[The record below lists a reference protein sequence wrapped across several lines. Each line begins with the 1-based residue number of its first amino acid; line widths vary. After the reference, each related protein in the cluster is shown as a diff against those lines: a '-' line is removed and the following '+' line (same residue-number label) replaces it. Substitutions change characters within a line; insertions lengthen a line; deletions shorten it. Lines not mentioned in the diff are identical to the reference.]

1 MSKHDPKGFWA
12 NQLCADMRPY
22 SDLLKVKN
30 GYHNYTERVSF
41 DLEILAC
48 KDSKTITC
56 QKNTQKIDSLFD
68 NLEITYYNYISRL
81 EFKDQINFVGD
92 HKSVL

>member
-1 MSKHDPKGFWA
+1 MAIKTRSDGVDSIVNMPFRQCLKSDFNHYKIPMSKHDPKGFWK
-12 NQLCADMRPY
+12 NHLCADMKPY

-48 KDSKTITC
+48 KDT
-56 QKNTQKIDSLFD
+56 
-68 NLEITYYNYISRL
+68 
-81 EFKDQINFVGD
+81 
-92 HKSVL
+92 